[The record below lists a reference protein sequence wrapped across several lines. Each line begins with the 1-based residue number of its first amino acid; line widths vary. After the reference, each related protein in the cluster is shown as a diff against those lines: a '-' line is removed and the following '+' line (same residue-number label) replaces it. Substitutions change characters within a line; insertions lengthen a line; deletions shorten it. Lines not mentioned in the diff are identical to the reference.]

1 MNVNSKL
8 RATLTIT
15 CEHEGE
21 AIDYSRG
28 NLIDTIKV
36 SVAEALTEESEIEN
50 LEPEV
55 SVYVSK
61 YAYTD
66 NVETLVDTAKRMIEE
81 LGAEDVTNIIEIL
94 RSER

>member
-1 MNVNSKL
+1 
-8 RATLTIT
+8 
-15 CEHEGE
+15 
-21 AIDYSRG
+21 
-28 NLIDTIKV
+28 
-36 SVAEALTEESEIEN
+36 
-50 LEPEV
+50 
-55 SVYVSK
+55 YVSK